1 MFEQNTLSI
10 IEIAINS
17 AQKYTPTSN
26 ISYLVKNRGRRLL
39 TSSSGKNV
47 SNRDR
52 VNGQFDALM
61 QQLNTGILAGKD
73 GETGLCCCHSLTI
86 VLLQKPTFIFCFL
99 FCFVLFTKA
108 KTGKTHEKPGS
119 FFELCVCV
127 CFWLNVA
134 EKKLGVI
141 VIA

>member
-1 MFEQNTLSI
+1 MALKTPLVVFEQNTPTSI
-10 IEIAINS
+10 IEIALHS
-17 AQKYTPTSN
+17 AQKNTPTSN
-26 ISYLVKNRGRRLL
+26 ISYLVTNRRRRLL

-73 GETGLCCCHSLTI
+73 GETGLCCCVPSFFCYKTN
-86 VLLQKPTFIFCFL
+86 LLFFVVL

-108 KTGKTHEKPGS
+108 KTGKTHEKTGS
-119 FFELCVCV
+119 FS
-127 CFWLNVA
+127 
-134 EKKLGVI
+134 
-141 VIA
+141 